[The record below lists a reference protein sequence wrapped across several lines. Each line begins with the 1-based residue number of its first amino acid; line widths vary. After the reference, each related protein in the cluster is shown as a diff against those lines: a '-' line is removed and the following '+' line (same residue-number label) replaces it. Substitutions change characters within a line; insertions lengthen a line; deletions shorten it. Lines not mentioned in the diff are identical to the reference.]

1 MSSVSKR
8 TTIYKSIRKRI
19 SEEAVCTKH
28 NFNLQIYLKA
38 MISGDQL
45 YKNMQRVTGL
55 FENTNSLHENV
66 WSRYILHEN
75 AHILKNLDEKV

>member
-55 FENTNSLHENV
+55 FENTNALYENV
-66 WSRYILHEN
+66 HTIQNVS
-75 AHILKNLDEKV
+75 EKA